1 VLDSIVPTMGS
12 PRVLALAHRGDWS
25 GARENTLAA
34 FAAAERAGADMIELD
49 VRVTADGAVAVLH
62 DPTLERVWGLPHAVA
77 ELTRA
82 ELGEIPELADAL
94 AAVQIPVMVDYT
106 RADVVEPAL
115 EAIREARALDRVLFS
130 GACIEGH
137 RRIRELAPEARI
149 ALTWE
154 EGLPPSDELLEELR
168 VEYFNPPYQLVTPE
182 RVALMHD
189 RGLLVSTWTVD
200 SITEME
206 RVLDAGVDA
215 VISNRVGELL
225 RVIASS
231 DRDSAA

>member
-1 VLDSIVPTMGS
+1 VLDSIVRAMGS

-25 GARENTLAA
+25 EAPENTLAA

-49 VRVTADGAVAVLH
+49 VRVTADRAVAVLH
-62 DPTLERVWGLPHAVA
+62 DPTLERVWGRPQAVA
-77 ELTRA
+77 GLTRG

-94 AAVQIPVMVDYT
+94 AAVRIPVMVDYT
-106 RADVVEPAL
+106 LADVVEPAL
-115 EAIREARALDRVLFS
+115 EAIERAGALDRVLFS
-130 GACIEGH
+130 GANIEGH
-137 RRIRELAPEARI
+137 RRIRELAPEAHI

-154 EGLPPSDELLEELR
+154 EGLPPPDELLEELR
-168 VEYFNPPYQLVTPE
+168 IEYFNPPYQLVTSE

-200 SITEME
+200 SATEME

-215 VISNRVGELL
+215 VISNRVGELV
-225 RVIASS
+225 RVISS
-231 DRDSAA
+231 NDRGSAA